1 VTDWHVVVHNDEVNT
16 FQVVVDVFHRV
27 VGLPMEDAVAGM
39 WRVHDQGSAKI
50 SATGRDAAEA
60 MVARLQGYGLDAA
73 VGWAES

>member
-1 VTDWHVVVHNDEVNT
+1 MKDWHIVVHNDEINM
-16 FQVVVDVFHRV
+16 FQLVADVLHRV

-39 WRVHDQGSAKI
+39 WRIHDQGSAMI

-60 MVARLQGYGLDAA
+60 MVARLQSYGLDAA